1 MRWNMHW
8 NMRWNRHVSAEL
20 AAYVD
25 GELTERAA
33 RHIERHLLQCAR
45 CRTDC
50 DGVRSGMAM
59 MERLPAVE
67 APTAIW
73 AAIEAELREPRP
85 ATMPMTPAM
94 RSRRLVLAATVVVA
108 LAGAVTWRLTNLSG
122 TRWEVRRLQGSPAVG
137 GSSIAGVGQVGVGD
151 WIETDSA
158 SRAAV
163 AIGEIGSVEIA
174 PGTRVRVLATRPDE
188 HRLALARGEIR
199 ATISA
204 PPRLFFVDTASGT
217 AVDLGCEYT
226 LRTAEDGAGLLRV
239 SRGWVSFQWNGLE
252 SLVPAGA
259 SCQTRPQAGPGLP
272 YFDDATDAMKEA
284 LQRFGLE
291 KIEGAAP
298 GIIDIILAE
307 SRVRDT
313 LTLWHLMWRVDVSER
328 ARVYDR
334 IAALTPIPAGVSREK
349 ALALDPG
356 TLTHWREELAWTW

>member
-1 MRWNMHW
+1 MNMW
-8 NMRWNRHVSAEL
+8 SMQWKRPWNRHVSSDL

-25 GELTERAA
+25 GELTEPAA
-33 RHIERHLLQCAR
+33 RHIERHLSQCAR

-50 DGVRSGMAM
+50 DGVRSGIAM
-59 MERLPAVE
+59 IEHLPSVAAPAAV
-67 APTAIW
+67 W
-73 AAIEAELREPRP
+73 AAIEAELQEPRP
-85 ATMPMTPAM
+85 TRMPAT
-94 RSRRLVLAATVVVA
+94 RSWRLVFAATVVVA
-108 LAGAVTWRLTNLSG
+108 LAGAATWRLTHLPA
-122 TRWEVRRLQGSPAVG
+122 TRWEVRRLQGSPVVG
-137 GSSIAGVGQVGVGD
+137 AISIAGVGQVGVGD
-151 WIETDSA
+151 WIETDSG
-158 SRAAV
+158 SRVAV
-163 AIGEIGSVEIA
+163 TIGEIGSVEIA
-174 PGTRVRVLATRPDE
+174 PNTRVRVLATRPDE

-204 PPRLFFVDTASGT
+204 PPKLFFVDTASGT

-226 LRTAEDGAGLLRV
+226 LRTGEDGAGLLRV

-284 LQRFGLE
+284 LARFGLE
-291 KIEGAAP
+291 KIEGGAP
-298 GIIDIILAE
+298 GIIDTILAE
-307 SRVRDT
+307 ARVRDT

-349 ALALDPG
+349 AVALDPE